1 MKVEI
6 EKAIKSKTLF
16 PKIICFMLEKMNL
29 SNRMLQ
35 ALQVRY
41 KNYSYLKK
49 KYGKYIE
56 KIDYP
61 EDCKKE
67 KSRDIWICW
76 LQGEENAPEIVKT
89 CIGSVRKYM
98 SRYNINIITFDNM
111 DNYIRFPQYILE
123 KWHGGKISNTLMSD
137 LIRTELLIQYGG
149 LWLDATVLLT
159 APVPEYVF
167 EKKLFMYTHSYP
179 DDVTMVFN
187 SWLIYSDGNSRLL
200 RVTRD
205 LLHEY
210 WKQENVTREYF
221 MWHLFMTMAT
231 EKYPE
236 DAVQI
241 DYVTDELPETL
252 ARIIFRPY
260 DRMFW
265 KELTAITPIHKLSNK
280 FEMPATTKNTYY
292 DTIINID
299 NTNGKIV

>member
-1 MKVEI
+1 MKAEV
-6 EKAIKSKTLF
+6 EKAIKSKTFF
-16 PKIICFMLEKMNL
+16 PKAVCFLLEKMNL
-29 SNRMLQ
+29 SNRKLQ

-76 LQGEENAPEIVKT
+76 LQGEENAPELVKV

-98 SRYNINIITFDNM
+98 SDYNIHIITFENM
-111 DNYIRFPQYILE
+111 ESYIQLPQYILK
-123 KWHGGKISNTLMSD
+123 KWNNKKISNTLMSD
-137 LIRTELLIQYGG
+137 LIRTELLVKYGG

-167 EKKLFMYTHSYP
+167 EKKLFMYTHSCP

-210 WKQENVTREYF
+210 WRRENVTREYF

-231 EKYPE
+231 ERYPE
-236 DAVQI
+236 DAIQI
-241 DYVTDELPETL
+241 NYVTDELPEIL
-252 ARIIFRPY
+252 ARIIFRSY
-260 DRMFW
+260 EEKFW
-265 KELTAITPIHKLSNK
+265 KSLTSMTSVHKLSNK
-280 FEMPATTKNTYY
+280 FRIPDDIGQSYFEKIITKE
-292 DTIINID
+292 I
-299 NTNGKIV
+299 

>member
-16 PKIICFMLEKMNL
+16 PKIICFLLGKMNL

-56 KIDYP
+56 KLDYP
-61 EDCKKE
+61 ADCKKE

-76 LQGEENAPEIVKT
+76 LQGEENAPELVKV

-98 SRYNINIITFDNM
+98 GDYNIHIITFENM
-111 DNYIRFPQYILE
+111 ENFIQFPQYILE
-123 KWHGGKISNTLMSD
+123 KWRGGKISNTLMSD
-137 LIRTELLIQYGG
+137 LIRTELLVQYGG

-167 EKKLFMYTHSYP
+167 EKELFMYTHSYP

-236 DAVQI
+236 DTVQI
-241 DYVTDELPETL
+241 NYVTDELPETL

-260 DRMFW
+260 EEKFW
-265 KELTAITPIHKLSNK
+265 KALTLMTSVHKLSNK
-280 FEMPATTKNTYY
+280 FCVPDDIGQSYFEKV
-292 DTIINID
+292 IS
-299 NTNGKIV
+299 KEL

>member
-16 PKIICFMLEKMNL
+16 PKIICFLLGKMNL

-49 KYGKYIE
+49 KYGQYIE
-56 KIDYP
+56 KINYP

-76 LQGEENAPEIVKT
+76 LQGEENAPELVKV

-98 SRYNINIITFDNM
+98 SDYNIHIITFENM
-111 DNYIRFPQYILE
+111 ENYIQLPLYILE
-123 KWHGGKISNTLMSD
+123 KWHNGKISNTLMSD
-137 LIRTELLIQYGG
+137 LIRTELLVQYGG

-167 EKKLFMYTHSYP
+167 EKNLFMYTHSYP

-205 LLHEY
+205 LLYEY

-236 DAVQI
+236 DVVQI
-241 DYVTDELPETL
+241 NYVTDELPETL

-260 DRMFW
+260 EEKFW
-265 KELTAITPIHKLSNK
+265 KALTSMTSVHKLSNK
-280 FEMPATTKNTYY
+280 FCVPDDIGQSYFEKV
-292 DTIINID
+292 IS
-299 NTNGKIV
+299 KEL

>member
-1 MKVEI
+1 MKAEI

-16 PKIICFMLEKMNL
+16 PKIICFLLGKINL

-56 KIDYP
+56 NIDYP

-67 KSRDIWICW
+67 NSRNIWICW
-76 LQGEENAPEIVKT
+76 LQGEENAPELVKV

-98 SRYNINIITFDNM
+98 SDYNIHIITFENM
-111 DNYIRFPQYILE
+111 EDYIRFPQYILE
-123 KWHGGKISNTLMSD
+123 KWHNRIISNTLMSD
-137 LIRTELLIQYGG
+137 LIRTELLVQYGG

-187 SWLIYSDGNSRLL
+187 NWLIYSDGNSRLL

-205 LLHEY
+205 LLYEY
-210 WKQENVTREYF
+210 WKHENVVREYF

-231 EKYPE
+231 EKYPG

-241 DYVTDELPETL
+241 NYVTDELPETL
-252 ARIIFRPY
+252 ARVIFRPY
-260 DRMFW
+260 EKKFW
-265 KELTAITPIHKLSNK
+265 KSLTSMTSVHKLSNK
-280 FEMPATTKNTYY
+280 FCVPDDIRQSYFEKV
-292 DTIINID
+292 IS
-299 NTNGKIV
+299 KEL